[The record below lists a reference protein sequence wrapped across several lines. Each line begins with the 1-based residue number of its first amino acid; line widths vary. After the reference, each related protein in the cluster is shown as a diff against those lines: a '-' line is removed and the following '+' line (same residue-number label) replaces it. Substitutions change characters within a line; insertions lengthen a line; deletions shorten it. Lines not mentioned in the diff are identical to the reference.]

1 MIIEADNLID
11 NHTLKIHIEK
21 VVEIVEVEEV
31 EKIVTNKIII
41 QGIDIRIHHIGKIV
55 DIVQEDKM
63 IIEVN
68 NNKNK

>member
-1 MIIEADNLID
+1 MIIEEDNLID
-11 NHTLKIHIEK
+11 NHTQKIHIEK
-21 VVEIVEVEEV
+21 VVEIVVEEV
-31 EKIVTNKIII
+31 GKIVINRIII
-41 QGIDIRIHHIGKIV
+41 KGIDIRIHHIGIIV

>member
-1 MIIEADNLID
+1 MIIEEDNLID
-11 NHTLKIHIEK
+11 NHTQKIHIEK
-21 VVEIVEVEEV
+21 VVEIVVEEV
-31 EKIVTNKIII
+31 EKTVINRIII
-41 QGIDIRIHHIGKIV
+41 KGIDIRIHHIGKIV

>member
-1 MIIEADNLID
+1 MIIEEDNLID
-11 NHTLKIHIEK
+11 NHTQKIHIEK
-21 VVEIVEVEEV
+21 VVEIVVEEV
-31 EKIVTNKIII
+31 EKIVTNRIII
-41 QGIDIRIHHIGKIV
+41 KGIDIRIHHTGKIV

>member
-1 MIIEADNLID
+1 MIIEEDNLID
-11 NHTLKIHIEK
+11 NHTQKIHIEK
-21 VVEIVEVEEV
+21 VVEIVVEEV
-31 EKIVTNKIII
+31 EKLVINRIII
-41 QGIDIRIHHIGKIV
+41 KGIDIRIHHIGKIV